1 MSAPLGT
8 AMLAY
13 ARSRLLEQKIG
24 IAFQEHGEIN
34 VNTVVL
40 GLTLPEEGY
49 RSQECVVEIF
59 MVSALKAQL
68 APANANAAYCFLS
81 L

>member
-1 MSAPLGT
+1 MSAPLAT

-59 MVSALKAQL
+59 MVFAQKAQL